1 MLVSSHLLAEVEQTC
16 SHVVVMHHGKVVAAG
31 TVEQIIAGGGAATFG
46 VDAPDRAAAV
56 LGELDGVRGVRVDGG
71 AVHAELNGTP
81 RAEAVRA
88 LVAAGSTSPRRAR
101 GAAWRTRSCSWWER
115 IWSA

>member
-16 SHVVVMHHGKVVAAG
+16 SHVVVMHHGQGRGRRARSSRSSRAG
-31 TVEQIIAGGGAATFG
+31 APRRSASTR
-46 VDAPDRAAAV
+46 PDRAAAV
-56 LGELDGVRGVRVDGG
+56 LGELDGVHGVRVDGG

-88 LVAAGSTSPRRAR
+88 LVAAGVDVDARRAR
-101 GAAWRTRSCSWWER
+101 GAAWRTRSSSWWER
-115 IWSA
+115 T

>member
-16 SHVVVMHHGKVVAAG
+16 THVVVMHHGRVVAAG

-56 LGELDGVRGVRVDGG
+56 LGDLDGVHGVRVDGG

-88 LVAAGSTSPRRAR
+88 LVAAGVDVDRG
-101 GAAWRTRSCSWWER
+101 GAAAPPGGRVPRSWWER
-115 IWSA
+115 IW